1 MQKKSLLFALVLGG
15 LMLMQVGCS
24 SYSYTSRSTSVNQ
37 RAISSTQAT
46 ADIDINYSQKVTASS
61 DFQKF
66 PSQAKQEAIYRCIM
80 NSGIDVLIDP
90 IFQIESRP
98 VTGYRATVTGFAG
111 HYKAGMNGLDELIDK
126 KYSKEDIE
134 KYLLLTDP
142 SFYQYYYQKESGNGN
157 VYNIKCTTQNA
168 KSSSALTQVSSI
180 AMPKAKKAKKA
191 HKSKK
196 NKMAA
201 MLGME

>member
-1 MQKKSLLFALVLGG
+1 
-15 LMLMQVGCS
+15 MQVGCS

-37 RAISSTQAT
+37 HAISSTQAT
-46 ADIDINYSQKVTASS
+46 ADIEINYSQKVTASS

-90 IFQIESRP
+90 IFQIENRS

-111 HYKAGMNGLDELIDK
+111 HYKAGKNEMDEMIEK
-126 KYSKEDIE
+126 NYSKEDIE
-134 KYLLLTDP
+134 KFLLLTDP
-142 SFYQYYYQKESGNGN
+142 NFYQYYYQKESGNGN

-168 KSSSALTQVSSI
+168 KSSSSI
-180 AMPKAKKAKKA
+180 LPVNNMAKPKAKKAKKER
-191 HKSKK
+191 KSRK

-201 MLGME
+201 MLGLE